1 MSDGAAAPRV
11 GARPTILIVDDDAD
25 VASLLEAALQHTHAY
40 AVETAGDVRAALDV
54 LASTLVALIVS
65 DVRMPDIDGFEFFR
79 LLRRQRRYRDI
90 PVVFISAEN
99 ATELRVDG
107 FRLGVDD
114 FVTKP
119 IQVPE
124 FVARIETVLR
134 RASRAR
140 VAAIQRTHNLAGDF
154 SGLEFSDLVGV
165 LQVGHRSGRLWLAT
179 ERAPAEL
186 LFQDGELLY
195 VAYGNLEGDEGFYAL
210 MAEAE
215 GQFEFTS
222 TTFPPGTVTANTS
235 CSATGLLMEG
245 ARRIDHGA
253 TRRAS
258 LPAAAAIRAGADG
271 PLQPACILGD
281 DAQREAEEAL
291 SDPFCLGELRLLSSD
306 ALREWTAAAGGVER
320 LHCHLVAD
328 LAQGMAA
335 FGGLASPL
343 DEDQL
348 VAALRQPPLC
358 AALAFQLRHGAL
370 HDVLLLDQTRPGA
383 GLSALRRHPSVV
395 IVAPPGGDFLALP
408 VAARH
413 ELASLW
419 KHLRPA
425 LVMGVGLAS
434 LAPQLKQF
442 AQLAGSRA
450 CIRNVLGN
458 VSEPSFDLRPFLVA
472 AVRQHRAGFY
482 GPAT

>member
-1 MSDGAAAPRV
+1 MNPLAVARD
-11 GARPTILIVDDDAD
+11 GARPTILVVDDDAD
-25 VASLLEAALQHTHAY
+25 VVTLLEAALQRTHAY

-90 PVVFISAEN
+90 PVIFISAEN
-99 ATELRVDG
+99 TTELRVDG

-119 IQVPE
+119 VQVSE
-124 FVARIETVLR
+124 FVARVESVLR

-165 LQVGHRSGRLWLAT
+165 LQIGHRTGRLWVAT
-179 ERAPAEL
+179 ALAPAEL

-195 VAYGNLEGDEGFYAL
+195 VAYGNLEGDEAFYAL
-210 MAEAE
+210 MAERE
-215 GQFEFTS
+215 GQFEFTNA
-222 TTFPPGTVTANTS
+222 TFPAGTVTANTS
-235 CSATGLLMEG
+235 GSATALLMEG
-245 ARRIDHGA
+245 ARRIDHGE
-253 TRRAS
+253 TRQAS
-258 LPAAAAIRAGADG
+258 WPAAVSAGSGSDG
-271 PLQPACILGD
+271 PLRPARVLGD
-281 DAQREAEEAL
+281 EARREAEEAL
-291 SDPFCLGELRLLSSD
+291 ADPFCLGELRLLSSE
-306 ALREWTAAAGGVER
+306 ALRQWTAAAGGVER

-335 FGGLASPL
+335 FSALASPL
-343 DEDQL
+343 VEDQL
-348 VAALRQPPLC
+348 VAALRQPPVC
-358 AALAFQLRHGAL
+358 AVLAFQLRHGAL
-370 HDVLLLDQTRPGA
+370 LDVLLLDQTRPGVE
-383 GLSALRRHPSVV
+383 LSALRRHPNVV
-395 IVAPPGGDFLALP
+395 VVAPPGGDFLALP

-413 ELASLW
+413 ELATLW

-434 LAPQLKQF
+434 LAPHLKQF

-450 CIRNVLGN
+450 CIRNVLG
-458 VSEPSFDLRPFLVA
+458 SIGEPSFDLRPFLVA
-472 AVRQHRAGFY
+472 AVRQHHAGFY
-482 GPAT
+482 EPSS